1 MNTNAKLHQVVE
13 PGNAQFKKLIC
24 NSVSA
29 TLGLA
34 LATAGILIAVP
45 SANGQTTVTTADKDF
60 LLAAA
65 QGGMTEVKLGELAA
79 RNGSRDDV
87 KEFGRMMVKDHTRIN
102 EDLRALAAEKGVILA
117 DTVDAKHQ
125 EELDK
130 MAALTPAGF
139 DEAYIAAMIK
149 GHKTVAKEFKA
160 EAVLTQDPDIKSF
173 LEKSAPVVEGHLKH
187 AAAMNK

>member
-102 EDLRALAAEKGVILA
+102 EDLRALAAEKG
-117 DTVDAKHQ
+117 
-125 EELDK
+125 
-130 MAALTPAGF
+130 
-139 DEAYIAAMIK
+139 
-149 GHKTVAKEFKA
+149 
-160 EAVLTQDPDIKSF
+160 
-173 LEKSAPVVEGHLKH
+173 
-187 AAAMNK
+187 